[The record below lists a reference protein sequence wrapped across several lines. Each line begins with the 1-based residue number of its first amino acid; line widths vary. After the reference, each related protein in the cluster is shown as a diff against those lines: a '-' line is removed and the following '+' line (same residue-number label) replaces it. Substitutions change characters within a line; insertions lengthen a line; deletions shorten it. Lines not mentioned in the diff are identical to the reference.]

1 MMMNF
6 MFSIMFIFMN
16 HPMSLGS
23 ILLIQTVLVSLLSG
37 LIFNNFWFSYIL
49 FLVMIGGMMVLFIY
63 MTSIASNE
71 KFNLPKNKMIL
82 FFSCLIVTLLLI
94 TIIQDN
100 HFLSMILYKY
110 TKWILLNS
118 SNYIFNLS
126 KFYNL
131 PNIQIF
137 VIMVSYLLITLIV
150 TMKIIGKPSKSL
162 RQQ

>member
-23 ILLIQTVLVSLLSG
+23 ILLIQTVLISLLSG

-49 FLVMIGGMMVLFIY
+49 FLVMIGGMMILFIY

-71 KFNLPKNKMIL
+71 KFNLPKNTMIL
-82 FFSCLIVTLLLI
+82 FFSCMILMLCFM

-100 HFLSMILYKY
+100 LSLSMILYKS
-110 TKWILLNS
+110 TKWMNMSLM
-118 SNYIFNLS
+118 NYIFNLN

-137 VIMVSYLLITLIV
+137 IIMVSYLLITLIV
-150 TMKIIGKPSKSL
+150 TMKIIGKPSKTL